1 MHARNRN
8 RINATALPAR
18 GGCDIIES
26 RFSGVSMRII
36 LRPLVVML
44 ALSGPVW
51 AQSYPSKPIRVVMGF
66 PPGTTVD
73 VLMRP
78 IAQRLTETLGQPLVL
93 DNRPGATGIIAI
105 ELVAR
110 APADGYTL
118 LATPGSALTSSPHLH
133 AKMTFDT
140 LRDLKP
146 VVQIGAFS
154 YVLIAH
160 PGVPARD
167 VKQLIA
173 LARAKPGVLTFGSTG
188 LGSGFHLAGE
198 LFKSMAKVELTHVP
212 YKGGPAA
219 VTDMLGGRIDLMFY
233 SLAVVQPQIRAGML
247 RAIAVTGLT
256 RDPLLPEVPT
266 VGESGVPKFEIGG
279 WHGLFAPAATPAA
292 IVEQLNAAVSRIL
305 ITPEIQELWRSQG
318 MGIVSGGPDVFA
330 ALVRSDYE
338 KYGQLIRSAGI
349 KPE

>member
-1 MHARNRN
+1 MNPVVRLLVLLFAVCG
-8 RINATALPAR
+8 AAWAQPYPAR
-18 GGCDIIES
+18 
-26 RFSGVSMRII
+26 
-36 LRPLVVML
+36 
-44 ALSGPVW
+44 PV
-51 AQSYPSKPIRVVMGF
+51 RVVMGF

-78 IAQRLTETLGQPLVL
+78 IAQRLSETLGQPVVL

-105 ELVAR
+105 EMVVR
-110 APADGYTL
+110 APADGHTL

-160 PGVPARD
+160 PGVPAKT
-167 VKQLIA
+167 VKELIA
-173 LARAKPGVLTFGSTG
+173 LARARPGVLTFGSTG

-198 LFKSMAKVELTHVP
+198 LFESMAKVNLTHVP

-219 VTDMLGGRIDLMFY
+219 ITDMLGGRIDLMFY

-256 RDPLLPEVPT
+256 RDALLPDVPT
-266 VGESGVPKFEIGG
+266 VAEAGVPNYEIGG
-279 WHGLFAPAATPAA
+279 WHGLFAPAATPQA
-292 IVEQLNAAVSRIL
+292 IVEQLNAVGSRVL
-305 ITPEIQELWRSQG
+305 ATPEIQGLWKSQG
-318 MGIVSGGPDVFA
+318 MGIVSGGPDAFA
-330 ALVRSDYE
+330 ALVHGDYE
-338 KYGQLIRSAGI
+338 KYGRLIRSAGI

>member
-1 MHARNRN
+1 M
-8 RINATALPAR
+8 
-18 GGCDIIES
+18 
-26 RFSGVSMRII
+26 RFFPG
-36 LRPLVVML
+36 LLVLL
-44 ALSGPVW
+44 AACGAAS
-51 AQSYPSKPIRVVMGF
+51 AQPYPSKPIRVVMGF

-78 IAQRLTETLGQPLVL
+78 IGQRLNETLGQNVVI

-105 ELVAR
+105 EMVVR
-110 APADGYTL
+110 APGDGYTL

-133 AKMTFDT
+133 AKMTFNT

-146 VVQIGAFS
+146 VVQLGAFS

-160 PGVPARD
+160 PRVPAKT
-167 VKQLIA
+167 VKELIA

-198 LFKSMAKVELTHVP
+198 LFKAMAKINLTHVP

-219 VTDMLGGRIDLMFY
+219 ITDMLGGRIDLMFY
-233 SLAVVQPQIRAGML
+233 ALAVVQPQIRASML
-247 RAIAVTGLT
+247 RAIAVTGPA

-266 VGESGVPKFEIGG
+266 VAESGLPKFEIGG
-279 WHGLFAPAATPAA
+279 WHGLFAPAATPDAV
-292 IVEQLNAAVSRIL
+292 VEQLNAAVSRIL
-305 ITPEIQELWRSQG
+305 ATPEIKELWTAQG
-318 MGIVSGGPDVFA
+318 MGIVSGGPAAFA
-330 ALVRSDYE
+330 ALVKSDYE
-338 KYGQLIRSAGI
+338 KYGRLIRNAGI

>member
-1 MHARNRN
+1 MRMNRV
-8 RINATALPAR
+8 LP
-18 GGCDIIES
+18 
-26 RFSGVSMRII
+26 I
-36 LRPLVVML
+36 LML
-44 ALSGPVW
+44 ALSGMAS
-51 AQSYPSKPIRVVMGF
+51 AQPYPSKPIRVVMGF

-78 IAQRLTETLGQPLVL
+78 IAQRLTEALGQPLVL
-93 DNRPGATGIIAI
+93 DNRPGATGIIAT
-105 ELVAR
+105 EMVVR

-133 AKMTFDT
+133 SKISFDT

-146 VVQIGAFS
+146 VIQIGAFA

-160 PGVPARD
+160 PGVPAKS
-167 VKQLIA
+167 VKELIA
-173 LARAKPGVLTFGSTG
+173 LARARPGVITYGSTG

-198 LFKSMAKVELTHVP
+198 LFASMAKIELSHVP
-212 YKGGPAA
+212 YKGGPAV

-233 SLAVVQPQIRAGML
+233 SLAVVLPQIRAERL

-266 VGESGVPKFEIGG
+266 IAESGLPKYEIGG
-279 WHGLFAPAATPAA
+279 WHGLFAPANTPNA
-292 IVEQLNAAVSRIL
+292 VVTQLNAAVARIL
-305 ITPEIQELWRSQG
+305 GTAEIKTLWTSQG
-318 MGIVSGGPDVFA
+318 MGVVSGGPEAFA
-330 ALVRSDYE
+330 ALVKSDYE
-338 KYGQLIRSAGI
+338 KYGALIRSAGI

>member
-1 MHARNRN
+1 MSITLRAFF
-8 RINATALPAR
+8 AL
-18 GGCDIIES
+18 
-26 RFSGVSMRII
+26 
-36 LRPLVVML
+36 LL
-44 ALSGPVW
+44 AFAAAAAG
-51 AQSYPSKPIRVVMGF
+51 AQAWPSKPLRVVMGF

-78 IAQRLTETLGQPLVL
+78 IAQRLSESLGQQMVL
-93 DNRPGATGIIAI
+93 DNRAGATGIIAI
-105 ELVAR
+105 EMVVR

-118 LATPGSALTSSPHLH
+118 LATPGSALTSSPQMH

-160 PGVPARD
+160 PGVPAKTVREL
-167 VKQLIA
+167 VA
-173 LARAKPGVLTFGSTG
+173 LARARPGLLTFGSTG
-188 LGSGFHLAGE
+188 VGSGFHLAGE
-198 LFKSMAKVELTHVP
+198 LLKSMAKIDLTHVP
-212 YKGGPAA
+212 YKGGPAV

-233 SLAVVQPQIRAGML
+233 SLAVVQPQIRAGRL

-266 VGESGVPKFEIGG
+266 VAEAGLPDFEIGG

-292 IVEQLNAAVSRIL
+292 IVEQLNAAVLRIL
-305 ITPEIQELWRSQG
+305 ATPEIQDLWKAQG
-318 MGIVSGGPDVFA
+318 MGIVRGSPDAFA
-330 ALVRSDYE
+330 AVVRGDYE
-338 KYGQLIRSAGI
+338 KYGRLIRSAGI

>member
-1 MHARNRN
+1 
-8 RINATALPAR
+8 
-18 GGCDIIES
+18 
-26 RFSGVSMRII
+26 MRLYRLLLI
-36 LRPLVVML
+36 LLCVYCG
-44 ALSGPVW
+44 AAA
-51 AQSYPSKPIRVVMGF
+51 AQPYPSKPVRVVMGF

-105 ELVAR
+105 ETVVR

-133 AKMTFDT
+133 SKITFDT

-146 VVQIGAFS
+146 VIQLGAFS

-160 PGVPARD
+160 PGVPAKS
-167 VKQLIA
+167 VPELIA
-173 LARAKPGVLTFGSTG
+173 LARAKPGVLTYGSTG

-198 LFKSMAKVELTHVP
+198 LFATMAKVQLSHVP
-212 YKGGPAA
+212 YKGGPAV

-233 SLAVVQPQIRAGML
+233 SLAVVLPQVRAGRL

-266 VGESGVPKFEIGG
+266 VAESGLPKYEIGG
-279 WHGLFAPAATPAA
+279 WHGLFAPAGTPNAVVA
-292 IVEQLNAAVSRIL
+292 QLNAAVARIL
-305 ITPEIQELWRSQG
+305 GTVEIKTLWTSQG
-318 MGIVSGGPDVFA
+318 MGIVSGGPDAFA
-330 ALVRSDYE
+330 ALVKSDYE
-338 KYGQLIRSAGI
+338 KYGALIRSAGI

>member
-1 MHARNRN
+1 MQSLRY
-8 RINATALPAR
+8 LP
-18 GGCDIIES
+18 I
-26 RFSGVSMRII
+26 
-36 LRPLVVML
+36 L
-44 ALSGPVW
+44 ALLACGIAA
-51 AQSYPSKPIRVVMGF
+51 AQPYPSKPIRVVMGF

-78 IAQRLTETLGQPLVL
+78 IAQRLSEALGQQLVL
-93 DNRPGATGIIAI
+93 DNRPGATGIIAT
-105 ELVAR
+105 EMVVR

-133 AKMTFDT
+133 TKISFDT

-146 VVQIGAFS
+146 VIQIGAFA

-160 PGVPARD
+160 PGVPAKS
-167 VKQLIA
+167 VKELVA
-173 LARAKPGVLTFGSTG
+173 LARAKPGVLTYGSTG

-198 LFKSMAKVELTHVP
+198 LFSAMAKINLIHVP
-212 YKGGPAA
+212 YKGGPA
-219 VTDMLGGRIDLMFY
+219 VITDMLGGRIDLMFY
-233 SLAVVQPQIRAGML
+233 SLAVVQPQIRAGRL

-266 VGESGVPKFEIGG
+266 MAESGLPKYEIGG
-279 WHGLFAPAATPAA
+279 WHGLFAPANTPNA
-292 IVEQLNAAVSRIL
+292 VVTQLNAAIARIL
-305 ITPEIQELWRSQG
+305 GTVEIKELWISQG

-330 ALVRSDYE
+330 ALVKSDYE
-338 KYGQLIRSAGI
+338 KYGALIRSAGI

>member
-1 MHARNRN
+1 MQSTRVLSVP
-8 RINATALPAR
+8 ALLM
-18 GGCDIIES
+18 C
-26 RFSGVSMRII
+26 GVAM
-36 LRPLVVML
+36 
-44 ALSGPVW
+44 
-51 AQSYPSKPIRVVMGF
+51 AQPYPSKPIRVVMGF

-93 DNRPGATGIIAI
+93 DNRPGATGIIAT
-105 ELVAR
+105 EMVVR

-133 AKMTFDT
+133 TKITFDT

-146 VVQIGAFS
+146 VIQIGAFA

-160 PGVPARD
+160 PGVPAKN
-167 VKQLIA
+167 VKELIA
-173 LARAKPGVLTFGSTG
+173 LARARPGVLTYGSTG

-198 LFKSMAKVELTHVP
+198 LFRSMAKIDLTHVP
-212 YKGGPAA
+212 YKGGPAV

-233 SLAVVQPQIRAGML
+233 SLAVVLPQIRSNRL

-266 VGESGVPKFEIGG
+266 VAESGLPKYEIGG
-279 WHGLFAPAATPAA
+279 WHGLFVPAATPN
-292 IVEQLNAAVSRIL
+292 VVVTQLNAAIARIL
-305 ITPEIQELWRSQG
+305 ATPEIRELWTSQG
-318 MGIVSGGPDVFA
+318 MAVVSGGPEAFA
-330 ALVRSDYE
+330 ALVKSDYE

>member
-1 MHARNRN
+1 MQPNRVLLLFALLACGA
-8 RINATALPAR
+8 ATAQP
-18 GGCDIIES
+18 
-26 RFSGVSMRII
+26 
-36 LRPLVVML
+36 
-44 ALSGPVW
+44 
-51 AQSYPSKPIRVVMGF
+51 YPSKPVRVVMGF

-78 IAQRLTETLGQPLVL
+78 IAQRLTESLGQPLVL
-93 DNRPGATGIIAI
+93 DNRPGATGIIAT
-105 ELVAR
+105 EMVVR

-133 AKMTFDT
+133 TKITFDT

-146 VVQIGAFS
+146 VIQIGAFA

-160 PGVPARD
+160 PGVPAKNVRE
-167 VKQLIA
+167 LIA
-173 LARAKPGVLTFGSTG
+173 LARAKPGVLSYGSTG

-198 LFKSMAKVELTHVP
+198 LFRAMAKIELTHVP
-212 YKGGPAA
+212 YKGGPAV

-233 SLAVVQPQIRAGML
+233 SLAVVLPQIRADRL
-247 RAIAVTGLT
+247 RAIAITGLV

-266 VGESGVPKFEIGG
+266 VAESGLPKFEIGG
-279 WHGLFAPAATPAA
+279 WHGLFAPAATPNA
-292 IVEQLNAAVSRIL
+292 VVMQLNAAIARIL
-305 ITPEIQELWRSQG
+305 ATPEIRELWTAQG
-318 MGIVSGGPDVFA
+318 MAVVSGGPEVFA
-330 ALVRSDYE
+330 ALVKSDYE